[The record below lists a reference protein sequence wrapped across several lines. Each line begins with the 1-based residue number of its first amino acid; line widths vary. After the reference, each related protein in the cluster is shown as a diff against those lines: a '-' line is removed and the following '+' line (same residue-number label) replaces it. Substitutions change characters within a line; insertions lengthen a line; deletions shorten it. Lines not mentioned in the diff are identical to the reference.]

1 MCQNF
6 IQFRNEF
13 LNLQKKRSDIS
24 NTVYANTKS
33 EGIKSVKPL
42 GWNQSGPRYKDNTI
56 VVTKIC
62 TLADDIGK
70 VVCDILESLLLCSN
84 LQRKKKTA
92 FDK

>member
-42 GWNQSGPRYKDNTI
+42 GWNQSGPL
-56 VVTKIC
+56 V
-62 TLADDIGK
+62 
-70 VVCDILESLLLCSN
+70 
-84 LQRKKKTA
+84 
-92 FDK
+92 

>member
-1 MCQNF
+1 VS
-6 IQFRNEF
+6 
-13 LNLQKKRSDIS
+13 NLWDEI
-24 NTVYANTKS
+24 
-33 EGIKSVKPL
+33 
-42 GWNQSGPRYKDNTI
+42 NQALWYKDNTI

-84 LQRKKKTA
+84 LQRKKTV

>member
-1 MCQNF
+1 VSNLW
-6 IQFRNEF
+6 NE
-13 LNLQKKRSDIS
+13 I
-24 NTVYANTKS
+24 
-33 EGIKSVKPL
+33 
-42 GWNQSGPRYKDNTI
+42 NQALWYKDNTI

-84 LQRKKKTA
+84 LQRKKTV